1 MKITFEGCEC
11 SCNFSMGAISID
23 LDPKET
29 EVIVNA
35 DVRKYEI
42 GEGDTT
48 EQIRRTIFACVK
60 DAVGSA
66 MAQQQKPKE
75 LTKVSEDKPKPEPN
89 VCSKPVPV
97 EEDVIVDLEEEP
109 KKHYGPKRRAAQK

>member
-11 SCNFSMGAISID
+11 SFSMGAISID

-42 GEGDTT
+42 GEGDLTT
-48 EQIRRTIFACVK
+48 QVKQIITNVVK
-60 DAVGSA
+60 DAMGEFVNN
-66 MAQQQKPKE
+66 KPIYTPP
-75 LTKVSEDKPKPEPN
+75 LVPTKPEPTPAQGA
-89 VCSKPVPV
+89 CLKPAPAEELV
-97 EEDVIVDLEEEP
+97 EEDAIVEDVP
-109 KKHYGPKRRAAQK
+109 KKKFGPKRRAQK

>member
-1 MKITFEGCEC
+1 MKITFEGCEAT
-11 SCNFSMGAISID
+11 FSMGSISID

-48 EQIRRTIFACVK
+48 EQIRKCIYACVK

-75 LTKVSEDKPKPEPN
+75 LTKVSEDKPKPEPVN
-89 VCSKPVPV
+89 VCSKPV
-97 EEDVIVDLEEEP
+97 EEDAIVELEEEP
-109 KKHYGPKRRAAQK
+109 KKFGPKRRATK

>member
-11 SCNFSMGAISID
+11 SFSMGAISID

-48 EQIRRTIFACVK
+48 EQIRKTIFDCVK

-75 LTKVSEDKPKPEPN
+75 LTKPEPAN
-89 VCSKPVPV
+89 VCSKPV
-97 EEDVIVDLEEEP
+97 EEDCIVNAEP
-109 KKHYGPKRRAAQK
+109 EKSTAAKKFGPKRRASQE